1 MYRFLS
7 RYAHE
12 KQNQWEDLKQTI
24 NLPLIG
30 DFGQEWSYSLRE
42 EVNNSQMLELMLEE
56 DHAIAIGHFV
66 TQVEFNRFTWICQP
80 SVLMF
85 SYWTVIN
92 LHFCDRQNIKKK
104 KLP

>member
-42 EVNNSQMLELMLEE
+42 EVNNSQMLELPCNC
-56 DHAIAIGHFV
+56 
-66 TQVEFNRFTWICQP
+66 NRPLSNSSGIQ
-80 SVLMF
+80 
-85 SYWTVIN
+85 
-92 LHFCDRQNIKKK
+92 
-104 KLP
+104 